1 MKVKKKLIQF
11 VIFICFYALLLNSK
25 YFIYLF
31 LKVRTR
37 VNLIVL
43 NIIISDLIISS
54 IGIFLDVM
62 GIVGVVGT
70 SIQNGTHIG
79 RGLCQLEGFIY
90 IITGKIN

>member
-1 MKVKKKLIQF
+1 MK
-11 VIFICFYALLLNSK
+11 IFLNNLNLLLLNTKS
-25 YFIYLF
+25 FINF
-31 LKVRTR
+31 FKVRTR
-37 VNLIVL
+37 INLIVL

>member
-1 MKVKKKLIQF
+1 MKKNHTIQM
-11 VIFICFYALLLNSK
+11 LLNPKS
-25 YFIYLF
+25 FIYVF

-37 VNLIVL
+37 INLIVL

-90 IITGKIN
+90 IVTGKIN

>member
-1 MKVKKKLIQF
+1 MMK
-11 VIFICFYALLLNSK
+11 IFLNNLNLLLLNTKS
-25 YFIYLF
+25 FINF
-31 LKVRTR
+31 FKVRTR
-37 VNLIVL
+37 INLIVL